1 MTHLRTQTK
10 VWLAD
15 ISADLRRAI
24 QQEVDG
30 LRISVEQRIA
40 TLENVVSASDDQ
52 LTQFVVNVEGV
63 AAEIAQESAAQARQ
77 ETETAA
83 QAELASFRAA
93 FQTDLEST
101 RAEFQ
106 ARQTALETQLAE
118 TERDI
123 SVIRQKRDEHAAT
136 LEHACGRMAS
146 LEEENALA
154 KLQREFAE
162 ARLEEEVQ
170 RRIALEKQ
178 LETSHQ
184 EMVLAK
190 AEADSRRL
198 EAQVAGERIR
208 TLEKTASS
216 ASELLVV
223 LAAVNNGLEDLSRA
237 GSDAILSTLVKQLSS
252 DFSTVAIFAVTSQGF
267 KLWKADD
274 SVTPLAG
281 GVPSLEDN
289 SLLAQAL
296 RQCAPV
302 RIDVTSPDG
311 VLGLW
316 ERPLGHAIALPILAQ
331 ERVIALVYA
340 ENPPGHS
347 GHHAKVLDA
356 VAEIL
361 VRSVNRRLNRSKPAP
376 ELDASG
382 TSELPP
388 SATAEG
394 NVEAT
399 LSVATD
405 SRDFAVSRQAGRV
418 KINTAVEVLIDGS
431 TSRLVDVSTSGAQL
445 LSPTALRPN
454 RRVQIALQNGE
465 GALTCGGR
473 VVWAFLELSGTT
485 THYRAG
491 IQFTNVDAVAID
503 AFVSRHCQAA
513 PVRMLS

>member
-1 MTHLRTQTK
+1 MTHLRTQTQ

-30 LRISVEQRIA
+30 LRSSVEQRIA
-40 TLENVVSASDDQ
+40 VLENLVSTSDDQ
-52 LTQFVVNVEGV
+52 LTQFVLNVEGV

-77 ETETAA
+77 EAETAA
-83 QAELASFRAA
+83 QAELTSFRAS
-93 FQTDLEST
+93 FQTELETT

-106 ARQTALETQLAE
+106 ARRTALETQLAE

-136 LEHACGRMAS
+136 LEHARGRMAS
-146 LEEENALA
+146 LEEDNAQA
-154 KLQREFAE
+154 KLQQEFAE
-162 ARLEEEVQ
+162 ALLEEEVQ

-184 EMVLAK
+184 ELVLAK

-216 ASELLVV
+216 ASEFLVV

-237 GSDAILSTLVKQLSS
+237 SSDALLSTLVKQLKS

-267 KLWKADD
+267 RLWKADD
-274 SVTPLAG
+274 SGAALSG
-281 GVPSLEDN
+281 RVPSLEDN
-289 SLLAQAL
+289 SLLTQAL

-302 RIDVTSPDG
+302 RIDATSPDG
-311 VLGLW
+311 VGLW
-316 ERPLGHAIALPILAQ
+316 QRPLGHAIALPILAQ
-331 ERVIALVYA
+331 GRVIALVYA

-347 GHHAKVLDA
+347 GQHAKVLDT

-361 VRSVNRRLNRSKPAP
+361 VGCVNRRLNRSKPAP
-376 ELDASG
+376 ELDASR
-382 TSELPP
+382 TPELPP

-394 NVEAT
+394 DVVAT
-399 LSVATD
+399 LAGAAD

-418 KINTAVEVLIDGS
+418 KINTAVEVIIDGA

-454 RRVQIALQNGE
+454 RRVQIALQNGD
-465 GALTCGGR
+465 GAFTCGGR
-473 VVWAFLELSGTT
+473 VVWALLELSGTDA
-485 THYRAG
+485 HYRAG
-491 IQFTNVDAVAID
+491 IQFTNIDAIAID

-513 PVRMLS
+513 PVRMQS

>member
-30 LRISVEQRIA
+30 LRSSVEQRIA
-40 TLENVVSASDDQ
+40 VLENVVSASDDQ
-52 LTQFVVNVEGV
+52 LAQFVLNVEGV

-83 QAELASFRAA
+83 QAELTSFRAA
-93 FQTDLEST
+93 FQTDLET
-101 RAEFQ
+101 AQAEFQ
-106 ARQTALETQLAE
+106 ARRTALETQLAE

-123 SVIRQKRDEHAAT
+123 SAIRQKRDEHAAT
-136 LEHACGRMAS
+136 LEHARGRMAS
-146 LEEENALA
+146 LEEENAQA
-154 KLQREFAE
+154 KLQQKFAE
-162 ARLEEEVQ
+162 ALLEEEVQ

-184 EMVLAK
+184 GLVLAK

-223 LAAVNNGLEDLSRA
+223 LAAVNNGLEALSRA
-237 GSDAILSTLVKQLSS
+237 SSDALLSTLVKQLNP

-267 KLWKADD
+267 RLWKADD
-274 SVTPLAG
+274 SSTALSG
-281 GVPSLEDN
+281 RVPSLEDT

-302 RIDVTSPDG
+302 RIDATSPDG

-331 ERVIALVYA
+331 GRVIALVYA
-340 ENPPGHS
+340 ENPPGPS
-347 GHHAKVLDA
+347 GRHAKVLDT

-361 VRSVNRRLNRSKPAP
+361 VGCVNRRLNRSKPALEP
-376 ELDASG
+376 DAAG
-382 TSELPP
+382 IPELPP

-394 NVEAT
+394 DVEAT
-399 LSVATD
+399 LAAAAD

-431 TSRLVDVSTSGAQL
+431 ASRLVDVSTSGAQL

-454 RRVQIALQNGE
+454 RRVQIAVQNGD
-465 GALTCGGR
+465 GAFTCGGR
-473 VVWAFLELSGTT
+473 VVWALLELSGTAA
-485 THYRAG
+485 HYRAG
-491 IQFTNVDAVAID
+491 IQFTNIDAVAID

-513 PVRMLS
+513 PVRMQS